1 MSIFIKIF
9 YYLIIGIGIFLIA
22 RIGIFLVHYQNF
34 SSLSLSNVILA
45 FLYGFRFDLASLLVF
60 SGIPLLLMALPFH
73 WCTSKWW
80 HVTLSSIVFFVF
92 VLEGTLLIGDVIYFG
107 YVKRHLTN
115 ELLFLGKDIKY
126 LISEATANPGY
137 LAVWFGTVFLGL
149 LYWLR
154 LCKIR
159 VVMADMHWA
168 KFIIF
173 FVFVVIAG
181 RGGIGMK
188 PLAIVHAFSSG
199 NSSFGHLVLNGVF
212 SASHSSL
219 SPPVDRLS
227 ISNSQITK
235 TLNLPNDF
243 WNRTF
248 PLSKNIV
255 STYGKKNNLIVLF
268 VESLTPRYV
277 DSFGGNDYKITPN
290 LDKLSEVGW
299 KFNRFYSHGQRSI
312 DGAQSVLTGMPS
324 VLGLPTIA
332 NTSANYSKIA
342 ALAEQSGISTIFVNS
357 TLRESFLAQ
366 AIASSIGF
374 SEYYGKEDMPLL
386 LDYLPEEKDRYLGW
400 DYETLMFSLKKIKN
414 QKTPFMA
421 FINLSTDHTPFP
433 KLKAPFNRHPHHET
447 EEGGYLNSL
456 NYTDW
461 AIGEFI
467 NKAKKEQWFDKT
479 IFVITADH
487 VLAHFQKG
495 DFLERFR
502 IPLIFYAP
510 HLMKPKIVET
520 VTSQLDLM
528 PTFLDFMG
536 LDTQYTAL
544 GSTLLH
550 EQESEALVREGSL
563 IGIITDRAYL
573 KHSLIRRMEYRELVN
588 NVSESYFD
596 KLEARLLAWD
606 RLAYD
611 LTRQNRWAP

>member
-248 PLSKNIV
+248 PLSKKIV